1 MNDCQEFALAGTINV
16 GPKIKPMSLEG
27 RTDMYVT
34 GQDHTNCDPK
44 PPTVIKE
51 DTTRQDKCLGSLRVS
66 EVSVSLEKT
75 EAMDVDL
82 DLNLKQSTPAEAEAE
97 AETET
102 EKGSASC
109 VSVSLDIADLDA
121 RGEVGRCAKDSVSRD
136 RAWQSK
142 TLEQCRWLISSE
154 ACTVYSEAIRL

>member
-1 MNDCQEFALAGTINV
+1 MNDCQEFALAATINV
-16 GPKIKPMSLEG
+16 GPKIKPKLPEG
-27 RTDMYVT
+27 QTDMHVT

-75 EAMDVDL
+75 EAVDVDL
-82 DLNLKQSTPAEAEAE
+82 DLNLKQSTPAGAKAE
-97 AETET
+97 AETG
-102 EKGSASC
+102 KGSASC

-121 RGEVGRCAKDSVSRD
+121 WGEVGTCAKDSVSRD